1 MLTPKSGPGVNF
13 CCVAVLE
20 EARSFS
26 VGGGYVLDGRM
37 MTTLGVRRSVVVVGL
52 IAFLLVV
59 LAALLATGCGNSGDL
74 PSAGGSGSD
83 GKKVGLSGAG
93 ATFPEPLYLEWIGE
107 FMQIDTGTEIN
118 YQGIG
123 SGGGIQQF
131 TLGTVDF
138 GATDAPMTDQE
149 IQAAEEKS
157 GAHVLHI
164 PTVLGAVVVVY
175 NLGDTQGLKLDPEV
189 LSGIFLGE
197 ITNWQDPKI
206 IALNESANLP
216 DRQIQV
222 CNLGDTQ
229 GLKLDPEVLSGI
241 FLGEITNWQ
250 DPKIIAL
257 NESANLPDR
266 QIQVAHRSDSS
277 GTTSIFTGYL
287 SAVSETWQAE
297 VGSGKD
303 VRWPVGIG
311 GQGNDGSAAVIQ
323 QQEGSIGYVEFSY
336 AQETGLPTMSLKN
349 ADGEFVSPSLES
361 TAAAGVGARI
371 PEDLRFSLSN
381 SQTAGAYPIV
391 GATWILAYDSMEDQG
406 KAEALKGFLR
416 WAIEK
421 GDARAKELQYAPI
434 AGSLEEKALAKI
446 DAIGSS

>member
-197 ITNWQDPKI
+197 ITNWRDPKI
-206 IALNESANLP
+206 IALNASANLP

-222 CNLGDTQ
+222 
-229 GLKLDPEVLSGI
+229 V
-241 FLGEITNWQ
+241 
-250 DPKIIAL
+250 
-257 NESANLPDR
+257 
-266 QIQVAHRSDSS
+266 HRSDSS